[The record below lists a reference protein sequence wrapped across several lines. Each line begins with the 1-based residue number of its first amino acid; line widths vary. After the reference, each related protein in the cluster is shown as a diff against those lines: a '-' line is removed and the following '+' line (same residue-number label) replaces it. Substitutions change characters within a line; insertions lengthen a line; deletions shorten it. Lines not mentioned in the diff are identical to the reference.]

1 MLTNQETWQSQ
12 LPWNN
17 HLFQFM
23 EIDEIRTYA
32 LTLPETEEC
41 FPFGEDNLVLKT
53 KGKIFIILDLAA
65 FPSTLNYKASPDD
78 IIEQRDQYPDAIF
91 PGFHMNKK
99 HWNTLH
105 LNRQVPSKTI
115 RALVQTSYQLVRK

>member
-1 MLTNQETWQSQ
+1 
-12 LPWNN
+12 
-17 HLFQFM
+17 M
-23 EIDEIRTYA
+23 EIDEIREYA

-41 FPFGEDNLVLKT
+41 FPFGENNLVMKT
-53 KGKIFIILDLAA
+53 KGKIFIILDLVSL
-65 FPSTLNYKASPDD
+65 PSTMNYKATPDE

-105 LNRQVPSKTI
+105 LNRTVHSKMI
-115 RALVQTSYQLVRK
+115 QALVFNSYTLVRK

>member
-1 MLTNQETWQSQ
+1 
-12 LPWNN
+12 
-17 HLFQFM
+17 M

-65 FPSTLNYKASPDD
+65 FPSTMNYKASPDD

-99 HWNTLH
+99 HWNTISI
-105 LNRQVPSKTI
+105 NKDVSD
-115 RALVQTSYQLVRK
+115 ALVKELIDHSYELVFTSLPNKIKNEILTIEN